1 MTRRRLLMVCLAAV
15 ITAVVAAVVCISLW
29 TRRRPTPPTE
39 IFQGVTYGCER
50 LETDEQGSGL
60 MHWVRVD
67 LTAPGI
73 ELFVTPLDPDALE
86 RGWQYRLKR
95 SATVLDQ
102 AELAVVTNA
111 VYFTDDSGWIPR
123 SGDLA
128 RSSEATIAD
137 YVVSHVPESTYMLCF
152 DEHLV
157 PQVEMAWPRNETSQ
171 RRFRWGLG
179 GQGGPLLSHRQIY
192 QGTSTKPTDARTAI
206 GVDREK
212 RLLILAVFENAS
224 ERRAMDKLSEL
235 GALDGMLL
243 DGGHSTS
250 MAIGEKA
257 HGVRSGALIGGWR
270 PVATHFGV
278 RARPL
283 AEK

>member
-1 MTRRRLLMVCLAAV
+1 MARRRLLMV
-15 ITAVVAAVVCISLW
+15 IVAALVAIVGCIYWRTL
-29 TRRRPTPPTE
+29 RRPVSPTQ

-73 ELFVTPLDPDALE
+73 ELYVTPLDPDAVKQ
-86 RGWQYRLKR
+86 GWQYRLQR
-95 SATVLDQ
+95 TETVLDQ
-102 AELAVVTNA
+102 QHLAVAINA
-111 VYFTDDSGWIPR
+111 VYFTSDSGWIAT

-137 YVVSHVPESTYMLCF
+137 YVVSHVPESTYMFCF
-152 DEHLV
+152 DEHLA
-157 PQVEMAWPRNETSQ
+157 PQVELSWPRNETTQ

-179 GQGGPLLSHRQIY
+179 GQGGPLLRRGQIY
-192 QGTSTKPTDARTAI
+192 QGTSTKPTDARTAL

-212 RLLILAVFENAS
+212 RRLVLAVFENVS

-235 GALDGMLL
+235 GAVDGMLL

-257 HGVRSGALIGGWR
+257 HDARAGVLIGGWR

-278 RARPL
+278 RARAL